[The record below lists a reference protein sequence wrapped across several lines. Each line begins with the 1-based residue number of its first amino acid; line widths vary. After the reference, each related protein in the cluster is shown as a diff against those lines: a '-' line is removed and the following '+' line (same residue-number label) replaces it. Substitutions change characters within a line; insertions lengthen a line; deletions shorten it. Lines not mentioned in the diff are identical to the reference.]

1 MNWTGGSLSRSRK
14 QNANLSVVQKRHFA
28 RARERLLHGR
38 PSPQHIDIPIFND
51 AETEDAILY
60 GITKSVPNHHRERQG
75 SQMTLDQF
83 ENIRPVVKQLQS
95 LRPHCSLETTP
106 PTPSSQ
112 PQSYTCCRGDYQTN
126 PLPTKKPRY
135 QGPAYFRKANEQLA
149 NSMTRSPITTPP
161 AVDELEAKRREL
173 LATFDW
179 VGLERMKPVRMKFVN
194 AEDRDL
200 IGKRRFV
207 KGIQAANNAY
217 VQQHRTPLLNAC
229 DKLNIMRT
237 ASHSSTSPGK
247 ISVRIG
253 SSRRD
258 LSPDRRQHKGLRLSD
273 EYRSPLPDEML
284 FDDQESFN
292 GVRNASANSKKTI
305 QHPAS
310 TSDDMLFGF
319 GSSDGTTRMSHEPK
333 AADRLHHY
341 QVPYSKS
348 QMLLYDS
355 YPSAMNNLSSDSGS
369 GHTLGA
375 QLLEGKPHTHRP
387 QRQRMTDS
395 THSHLQ
401 KVPAGSNAPSSN
413 QLDPDRLSTFNF
425 SEFSEPTYRAESDFK
440 AGHRAPPQ
448 DDGNTRNRKTIQSPT
463 CSAHAHVEDPQ
474 SARARMLYLDTAQS
488 LGNVVN
494 GGFHGIQKHGPL
506 NAQVPK
512 AIING
517 SDENPSKSQASAQE
531 QPRDHHNAHI
541 PGVPVTV
548 GPRSPTP
555 VDREDSADV
564 DAVNAFTVP
573 IPSDSQIQYGTPN
586 QPNESQAPQE
596 SAPEEDELLWRR
608 FVFGTEDPA
617 EDWTFE
623 EEAVITQ
630 FPDAPGSQRPA
641 KSSSPLQPIFT
652 IANNNVPESDDLQ
665 TNPNTQPSLVVE
677 ASSSPSSLP
686 DEPLDVRTSHSQP
699 RSSSGG
705 PPATQYSIQAQPSIS
720 SRHQPT
726 EMQFQSNTSSDPL
739 TCSPSRLPHP
749 PVTFRKPNRYVG
761 ESQDAVMPVRL
772 GIGKGKRK
780 RKRKRGMVSGEDDDE
795 GYREIQRRK
804 KGRREWAGGRVEE
817 MSGGEVEEDEIVDD

>member
-1 MNWTGGSLSRSRK
+1 
-14 QNANLSVVQKRHFA
+14 
-28 RARERLLHGR
+28 
-38 PSPQHIDIPIFND
+38 
-51 AETEDAILY
+51 
-60 GITKSVPNHHRERQG
+60 
-75 SQMTLDQF
+75 
-83 ENIRPVVKQLQS
+83 
-95 LRPHCSLETTP
+95 
-106 PTPSSQ
+106 
-112 PQSYTCCRGDYQTN
+112 
-126 PLPTKKPRY
+126 
-135 QGPAYFRKANEQLA
+135 GPAYFRKANEKLT

-161 AVDELEAKRREL
+161 EVDELEAKRREL

-194 AEDRDL
+194 AEDRDM

-207 KGIQAANNAY
+207 KGNQAANNAY
-217 VQQHRTPLLNAC
+217 VQQHRTPLLNAS

-237 ASHSSTSPGK
+237 ASHSSASPGK

-258 LSPDRRQHKGLRLSD
+258 LSPDRRQQKGLRLSD
-273 EYRSPLPDEML
+273 EYRSSLPDEML
-284 FDDQESFN
+284 FDDQESFS
-292 GVRNASANSKKTI
+292 GVGSASANSKKTI
-305 QHPAS
+305 QHSAS

-319 GSSDGTTRMSHEPK
+319 GSSDGITRMSHEPK
-333 AADRLHHY
+333 AAHRLHHY
-341 QVPYSKS
+341 RVPYSKS
-348 QMLLYDS
+348 QMLSYDS
-355 YPSAMNNLSSDSGS
+355 YPSAMNNVSSDSGS
-369 GHTLGA
+369 VHTLGA
-375 QLLEGKPHTHRP
+375 QLLEGKSHTHRP

-395 THSHLQ
+395 THSQLQ
-401 KVPAGSNAPSSN
+401 KVSAGSNAPSSN

-425 SEFSEPTYRAESDFK
+425 LEFSEPMYRAESDFK
-440 AGHRAPPQ
+440 AGYRAPPQ
-448 DDGNTRNRKTIQSPT
+448 DDSNIRNHKTIQSPI

-474 SARARMLYLDTAQS
+474 SARARTLYLDTARF

-494 GGFHGIQKHGPL
+494 GDFHGIQKHGPL

-512 AIING
+512 AITKG
-517 SDENPSKSQASAQE
+517 SDEDPSKPQASAQE
-531 QPRDHHNAHI
+531 QPRDHQNAHI

-555 VDREDSADV
+555 VDQEDSADV

-573 IPSDSQIQYGTPN
+573 IPSDSQMQYGTSS

-596 SAPEEDELLWRR
+596 SAPEEDELLWRK

-623 EEAVITQ
+623 EEAGITQ
-630 FPDAPGSQRPA
+630 SPDAPMSQRPA
-641 KSSSPLQPIFT
+641 NSSSPLQPIFT

-665 TNPNTQPSLVVE
+665 KNPNTQPSLVVE
-677 ASSSPSSLP
+677 ASSSPSSSP
-686 DEPLDVRTSHSQP
+686 SSIPNEPLDVQTSHSHP

-705 PPATQYSIQAQPSIS
+705 PPGTQYSIQAQPSIS

-739 TCSPSRLPHP
+739 TCSPSHLLHP

-761 ESQDAVMPVRL
+761 ESQDGVMPVRL
-772 GIGKGKRK
+772 GVGKGKRK

-795 GYREIQRRK
+795 GYRDIQRRK